1 MLWDIC
7 RGWRQAVVGWFLFKI
22 KVAAFSYMLT
32 FFWTSISEVLEELVL
47 LVIIGWLVVWLVG
60 WLVGNAGFS
69 ETTLRIFLIFCM
81 KLRDYKDRKVT
92 EPDFWKQLLIWN
104 YSQKDLQI
112 SPKSDTLIFFSKAA
126 LTIFLVFGL
135 KLVLNLIFNLNET

>member
-1 MLWDIC
+1 M
-7 RGWRQAVVGWFLFKI
+7 VGWFLFKI

-32 FFWTSISEVLEELVL
+32 FFWTGISEVLEELVL
-47 LVIIGWLVVWLVG
+47 LVIIGWLVGWLVG
-60 WLVGNAGFS
+60 SLVSWLVGNAGFS

-104 YSQKDLQI
+104 YSRKGFQI
-112 SPKSDTLIFFSKAA
+112 SLKSDTLIFFSKATQ
-126 LTIFLVFGL
+126 TIFLVFGL